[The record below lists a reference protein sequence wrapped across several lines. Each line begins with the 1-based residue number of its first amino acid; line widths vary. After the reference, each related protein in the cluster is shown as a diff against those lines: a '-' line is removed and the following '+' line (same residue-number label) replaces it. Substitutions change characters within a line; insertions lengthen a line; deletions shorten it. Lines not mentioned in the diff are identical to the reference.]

1 MNYICYAENE
11 SQYEKLRIITC
22 DSPLEIRLLSSYQND
37 NDVLKA
43 HTIFLLSNGCIY
55 LPIRNPND
63 STVIISY
70 DNVTSAYKLKDSR
83 LPLITYGM
91 SDKATISCS
100 SITEDCLLISLQR
113 SIKALN
119 GTSLEPQ
126 ELVVNRHC
134 EQSDNEIMMIEA
146 AIKLLLSE

>member
-22 DSPLEIRLLSSYQND
+22 DSPLEIRLLSSYPND

-43 HTIFLLSNGCIY
+43 HTIFLLSNGRLSMPLKDCI
-55 LPIRNPND
+55 D
-63 STVIISY
+63 SAIIIPY
-70 DNVTSAYKLKDSR
+70 DNITRLQELKNSR